1 MTRRTM
7 FARSW
12 SAAFLASLETQSRNA
27 FLESLSPREATLL
40 AHDWRFWARDDQLP
54 PEGDWSVWLVL
65 GGRGSG
71 KTRTGAEWILEEVRS
86 GRANSLALI
95 GETLA
100 DARDVMVEGESG
112 LIACAQKLERPRYL
126 PSKRRVEWPNGAR
139 ALLFSAT
146 DPDSLRGPQFDAAWG
161 DEFAKWN
168 EPQAT
173 FDMVQMGL
181 RRGKD
186 PRLVLTTTPRPIE
199 ALKKLMADPMTIV
212 SRSSTAMNAANLAPA
227 FMARMED
234 RYAGTRLGRQELMGE
249 LITSVKGALF
259 THKLLES
266 CHIKSC
272 PTLQRIV
279 IGVDPPVT
287 SGPDADACGIVV
299 AGRSE
304 AGNAIVLAD
313 GSLENAAP
321 HEWAARVAHLYQVH
335 EADLVAAEVNQGGDL
350 VEATLRAAAP
360 HLPIRKV
367 RATRGKHVRAEPV
380 AALYAQGRVQHLG
393 TFAALED
400 EMCAFVPGTRGKSPD
415 RMDALVWALTELM
428 LDGEAGAP
436 RVRPL

>member
-1 MTRRTM
+1 M
-7 FARSW
+7 
-12 SAAFLASLETQSRNA
+12 
-27 FLESLSPREATLL
+27 
-40 AHDWRFWARDDQLP
+40 P

-86 GRANSLALI
+86 GRARSLALI

-112 LIACAQKLERPRYL
+112 LIACAMAGERPRYL

-139 ALLFSAT
+139 ALLFSAS

-168 EPQAT
+168 EPQAA

-181 RRGKD
+181 RRGKN
-186 PRLVLTTTPRPIE
+186 PRMVLTTTPRPIT
-199 ALKKLMADPMTIV
+199 ALKALMTDRMTAM
-212 SRSSTAMNAANLAPA
+212 SHSATSMNAANLAPA
-227 FMARMED
+227 FIARMED

-249 LITSVKGALF
+249 LIADVKGALF
-259 THKLLES
+259 THTMLETCRTRS
-266 CHIKSC
+266 V
-272 PTLQRIV
+272 PELTRIV

-287 SGPDADACGIVV
+287 AGPNADACGIVV
-299 AGRSE
+299 AGKDADGR
-304 AGNAIVLAD
+304 AIVVAD

-321 HEWAARVAHLYQVH
+321 HEWAARVAHLFAAH
-335 EADLVAAEVNQGGDL
+335 AADLVVAETNQGGDL
-350 VEATLRAAAP
+350 VEANLRAAAP
-360 HLPIRKV
+360 HLPVRKV
-367 RATRGKHVRAEPV
+367 RATRGKHVRAEPI
-380 AALYAQGRVQHLG
+380 AALYAQGRVQHAGVL
-393 TFAALED
+393 AALED
-400 EMCAFVPGTRGKSPD
+400 EMCAFVPGERGKSPD

-428 LDGEAGAP
+428 LDGEAGSP